1 MTSHNMDTIYFQ
13 IGALYDIFCGILRM
27 PGVQNHRFVLE
38 PMSKLISHSLQ
49 NFNIP
54 FQCIVSVC
62 HLCNKSFLKE
72 RDKLL
77 ITRTAVFELISALKF
92 KTIIPDS
99 NFLVLTNL
107 VLQDAGGSVIEDI
120 DGKLYLL
127 KYHFV
132 YSTQCARTG
141 LNKRFLPK
149 PMTTTG

>member
-1 MTSHNMDTIYFQ
+1 
-13 IGALYDIFCGILRM
+13 M

-54 FQCIVSVC
+54 FHNIVSVC

-77 ITRTAVFELISALKF
+77 ITRTAVFELIQALKF

-120 DGKLYLL
+120 DGTYV
-127 KYHFV
+127 F
-132 YSTQCARTG
+132 
-141 LNKRFLPK
+141 
-149 PMTTTG
+149 

>member
-1 MTSHNMDTIYFQ
+1 MDIIFFQ

-120 DGKLYLL
+120 DGKL
-127 KYHFV
+127 
-132 YSTQCARTG
+132 
-141 LNKRFLPK
+141 
-149 PMTTTG
+149 

>member
-120 DGKLYLL
+120 DGELYLL

-132 YSTQCARTG
+132 SSKSNS
-141 LNKRFLPK
+141 LNYYNFIQ
-149 PMTTTG
+149 